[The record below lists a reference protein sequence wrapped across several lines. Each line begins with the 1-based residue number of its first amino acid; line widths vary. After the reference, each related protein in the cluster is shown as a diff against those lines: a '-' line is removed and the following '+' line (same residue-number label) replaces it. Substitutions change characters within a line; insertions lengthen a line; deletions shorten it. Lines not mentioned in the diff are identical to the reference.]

1 MILRILVCSLFALS
15 TANALADNMY
25 VYKNKSGQVL
35 ITNMNPNGNFDKF
48 TKKVKVTYP
57 NGSYST
63 PRKIDKNVYLAM
75 ADNDDSQTSE
85 VKKEDKS
92 EGTKIYPIYSNEF
105 GASYP

>member
-1 MILRILVCSLFALS
+1 MIVKILVGSLLALS
-15 TANALADNMY
+15 AANAVAGNMDI
-25 VYKNKSGQVL
+25 YKNKEGKVL
-35 ITNMNPNGNFDKF
+35 LTNVNQSGNFDKF

-57 NGSYST
+57 DGSYST